1 MFMQGYGPDPT
12 ANPVQYY
19 INPIGIKSFSFSA
32 QELNP
37 HTAKVSLTPTE
48 SSIDV
53 QILDDPGLRKIT
65 FPLVQGSGFI
75 TAIYTSVTPHFDSGV
90 GFREVIACTD
100 PRPGVRK
107 WRLFLED
114 GKTWLLYA
122 HPVQGCVPPTLRRNN
137 AWSITATHSFAG
149 VFQLAKVPRG
159 CGSFEALADRCTG
172 TWPTRSNLT
181 ASLLENPCSTYA
193 FEYLTEDS
201 GSTPSPL
208 LMYALPHHIE
218 SFDPHTASC
227 VQHEMILWSTTK
239 GPMRV
244 VVAKQWVF
252 REDNLPRHIS
262 FSPFPNSNV
271 VLDPEERNII
281 LATAREEAMGDP
293 VTESNLDSMYFSGKA
308 LDKYACL
315 CWVIVEVLDERH
327 LGLELLAKVKEA
339 FARFAE
345 NRQIFPLVYDGT
357 FFMPLLITVLTIT
370 KPSGEDW
377 CPVECTR
384 RLI

>member
-1 MFMQGYGPDPT
+1 MLTLVQGYGPDPN

-37 HTAKVSLTPTE
+37 QTARVSLTPTE

-53 QILDDPGLRKIT
+53 QILDDPGLRTIT

-75 TAIYTSVTPHFDSGV
+75 TAIYTSVTPHFESGV
-90 GFREVIACTD
+90 GFREMIACTD
-100 PRPGVRK
+100 PRPGVKK

-122 HPVQGCVPPTLRRNN
+122 HPVQGCVPPTLRRND

-149 VFQLAKVPRG
+149 VFQLAKVPPG

-172 TWPTRSNLT
+172 TWPTRIHVT
-181 ASLLENPCSTYA
+181 ASLRYANSTYS
-193 FEYLTEDS
+193 FKYLTEDS
-201 GSTPSPL
+201 GSNPSPL

-227 VQHEMILWSTTK
+227 VKHEMVLWSTTK
-239 GPMRV
+239 GPMRA
-244 VVAKQWVF
+244 VVAKQWRF
-252 REDNLPRHIS
+252 LEDDLPRHIS
-262 FSPFPNSNV
+262 FSPFPSSNV
-271 VLDPEERNII
+271 VLGEEERSII
-281 LATAREEAMGDP
+281 LATAREEAMGDLLK
-293 VTESNLDSMYFSGKA
+293 ESNLDSMYFSGKA

-315 CWVIVEVLDERH
+315 CWVIVEVLEERH

-345 NRQIFPLVYDGT
+345 NRQIFPLVYDCT
-357 FFMPLLITVLTIT
+357 FFMPLVITILTIT
-370 KPSGEDW
+370 KPSGED
-377 CPVECTR
+377 
-384 RLI
+384 

>member
-1 MFMQGYGPDPT
+1 MQECGPDPN

-37 HTAKVSLTPTE
+37 HTARVSLTPTE
-48 SSIDV
+48 SSIDI

-100 PRPGVRK
+100 PRPGVKK

-114 GKTWLLYA
+114 GKTWLLYG
-122 HPVQGCVPPTLRRNN
+122 HPTQGCMSPTLRRNN
-137 AWSITATHSFAG
+137 AWSITAARSFAG
-149 VFQLAKVPRG
+149 VFQLTKVPRD
-159 CGSFEALADRCTG
+159 CVSFEALADRCTG
-172 TWPTRSNLT
+172 TWPTRRNLT
-181 ASLLENPCSTYA
+181 ASLLDGACSTYA

-201 GSTPSPL
+201 RGTQSPL

-218 SFDPHTASC
+218 SFDPHTASS
-227 VQHEMILWSTTK
+227 VQHEMVLWSTTK

-244 VVAKQWVF
+244 VVAKQWGF
-252 REDNLPRHIS
+252 LEDDLPRHIS
-262 FSPFPNSNV
+262 FSPFLNSRV
-271 VLDPEERNII
+271 VLDSEERNII
-281 LATAREEAMGDP
+281 LAAAQEEAMGDL
-293 VTESNLDSMYFSGKA
+293 VTETNLDSLYFSGKA

-327 LGLELLAKVKEA
+327 LGFELLAKVKAA

-345 NRQIFPLVYDGT
+345 NRQIFPLMYDGT
-357 FFMPLLITVLTIT
+357 FFTPLPVIILTIT
-370 KPSGEDW
+370 KPSGED
-377 CPVECTR
+377 
-384 RLI
+384 

>member
-1 MFMQGYGPDPT
+1 MQGYGPDPT

-32 QELNP
+32 RELNP
-37 HTAKVSLTPTE
+37 HSARVSLTPTE

-53 QILDDPGLRKIT
+53 QILDNPGLRKIT

-75 TAIYTSVTPHFDSGV
+75 TAIYTSVTPLFDSGV

-100 PRPGVRK
+100 PRPGVKK

-122 HPVQGCVPPTLRRNN
+122 HPAQGCVPPTLRRNN
-137 AWSITATHSFAG
+137 TWSITAAHSFAG
-149 VFQLAKVPRG
+149 VFQLAKVPRD
-159 CGSFEALADRCTG
+159 CESFEALADRCTG
-172 TWPTRSNLT
+172 TWPTRSSLT
-181 ASLLENPCSTYA
+181 ASLLDGARSTYA

-201 GSTPSPL
+201 GNTPSPL

-218 SFDPHTASC
+218 SFDPHTANC
-227 VQHEMILWSTTK
+227 VQHEMVLWSTTK

-244 VVAKQWVF
+244 VVAKQWAF
-252 REDNLPRHIS
+252 LEDNLPQHIS

-271 VLDPEERNII
+271 VLSSEERSII
-281 LATAREEAMGDP
+281 LAVAREEAMGDLL
-293 VTESNLDSMYFSGKA
+293 TESNLDSMYFSGKA

-327 LGLELLAKVKEA
+327 LGLDLLDKVKAA

-345 NRQIFPLVYDGT
+345 NRQIFPLVYDCT
-357 FFMPLLITVLTIT
+357 FFMPLLVIVLTTT
-370 KPSGEDW
+370 KPSGED
-377 CPVECTR
+377 
-384 RLI
+384 